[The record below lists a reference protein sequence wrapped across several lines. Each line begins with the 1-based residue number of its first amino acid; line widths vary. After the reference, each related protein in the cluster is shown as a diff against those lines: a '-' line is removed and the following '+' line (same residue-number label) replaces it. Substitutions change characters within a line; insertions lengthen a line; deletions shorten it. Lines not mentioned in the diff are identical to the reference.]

1 MRKIGVAGMTL
12 TLSAMLIM
20 SGCGSESVN
29 SSTSETAVNSE
40 TTDTAT
46 DAASTTTSE
55 ESGGLKWDAATN
67 EYEMEPEIASGEQP
81 LKIWVEYED
90 YGKALVEAFKVKYPN
105 VKVEYEIVAKVESVE
120 RMALDGEA
128 GKGADVFTANYDKL
142 AQAIDNATAAPLGNY
157 GDTLKARVPDT
168 FTEVASKD
176 GQMYGVPI
184 STESIALFYNKTLLK
199 ELTGSDQPATTWEE
213 ITELAKKYNDKSTNQ
228 WTIRFNAGQLYYAYP
243 VLSSL
248 DWHLYA
254 DNDLDK
260 PNFNAESLTKGL
272 EYYKS
277 LRSIWDVNS
286 ADATWDSIESEFVK
300 GKTPYVITGPWVFK
314 DFDKA
319 AVDNK
324 FEYGVTTLPK
334 AGTGGNA
341 GSLTGISVAVV
352 SGYTKYP
359 AAARVFANFMAS
371 DEGAAALYKS
381 TGAIPALKL
390 DQIQNVEGINGNE
403 HIKGIIAQSENA
415 DLTPQIP
422 DYLYTSGNELVV
434 NVWDN
439 LLPVTD
445 AQQKAEKEYADLKSL
460 GK

>member
-1 MRKIGVAGMTL
+1 MRKIGFVGVNIALAT
-12 TLSAMLIM
+12 MLIV
-20 SGCGSESVN
+20 SGCGSDTSN
-29 SSTSETAVNSE
+29 SASSTTG
-40 TTDTAT
+40 TTDTADT
-46 DAASTTTSE
+46 NANTSE
-55 ESGGLKWDAATN
+55 DNGGLKWDASTN
-67 EYEMEPEIASGEQP
+67 EYEMEPEIASGEQA

-90 YGKALVEAFKVKYPN
+90 YGKALVEAFKVKYPQ

-157 GDTLKARVPDT
+157 GDTLKERVPDT
-168 FTEVASKD
+168 FVEVASKD
-176 GQMYGVPI
+176 GQLYGVPI

-213 ITELAKKYNDKSTNQ
+213 IIELANKYNDSSKNQ
-228 WTIRFNAGQLYYAYP
+228 WTIRFLAGQLYYAYP
-243 VLSSL
+243 VLSSMG
-248 DWHLYA
+248 WHLYE
-254 DNDLDK
+254 DKDLDK
-260 PNFNAESLTKGL
+260 PNFSSESLTKGL

-277 LRSIWDVNS
+277 LRSVWNVNS

-314 DFDKA
+314 DFDA
-319 AVDNK
+319 AAADNK

-334 AGTGGNA
+334 AASGDVA

-352 SGYTKYP
+352 SGYSKYP

-381 TGAIPALKL
+381 IGAIPALKS
-390 DQIQNVEGINGNE
+390 DHIQNVEGINGNE

-422 DYLYTSGNELVV
+422 DYLYTAGNSLIV

-439 LLPVTD
+439 LMAVGD
-445 AQQKAEKEYADLKSL
+445 AQQKADKEYADLKSL